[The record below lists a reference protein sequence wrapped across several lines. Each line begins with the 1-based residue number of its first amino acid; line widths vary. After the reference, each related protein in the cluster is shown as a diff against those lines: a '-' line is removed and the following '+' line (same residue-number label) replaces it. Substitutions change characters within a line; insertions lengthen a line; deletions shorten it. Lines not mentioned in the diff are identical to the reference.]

1 MVFLDVFFCKIDSQ
15 TALCLVFIQVFGIND
30 VAFKKQ
36 VGCNIECQVNSKV
49 NLYSQMS
56 ISQHDYEAFV
66 EAMTGHDKSL
76 TGFLLLEKELFENW
90 FRRLTCLNNKFFLIL
105 RL

>member
-1 MVFLDVFFCKIDSQ
+1 
-15 TALCLVFIQVFGIND
+15 
-30 VAFKKQ
+30 
-36 VGCNIECQVNSKV
+36 
-49 NLYSQMS
+49 MS